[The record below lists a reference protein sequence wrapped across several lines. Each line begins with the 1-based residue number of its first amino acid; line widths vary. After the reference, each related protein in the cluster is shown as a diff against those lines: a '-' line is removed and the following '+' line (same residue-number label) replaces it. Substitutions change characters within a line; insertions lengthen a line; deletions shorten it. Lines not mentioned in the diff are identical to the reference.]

1 MKHELC
7 IVWHPACRIALSS
20 GQPPRTC
27 NMQNARCKFKMCI
40 TQWQSKG
47 ALKAWSEK
55 GVLISKCLNSAWMRM
70 APSEGLFAMGQH
82 CVHSSCNCPDESL
95 DGSLEKLDNISIIN
109 MLRTKMSPPDE
120 CLNNLHLLSQSD
132 SLVMSSNINISFC
145 KHRDWKP
152 SS

>member
-1 MKHELC
+1 
-7 IVWHPACRIALSS
+7 
-20 GQPPRTC
+20 
-27 NMQNARCKFKMCI
+27 
-40 TQWQSKG
+40 
-47 ALKAWSEK
+47 
-55 GVLISKCLNSAWMRM
+55 M

-82 CVHSSCNCPDESL
+82 CVHSSCNCSDESL

-145 KHRDWKP
+145 KHRD
-152 SS
+152 